1 MKILG
6 IDPGLL
12 TTGWGVIEAKGT
24 ELNYIASGILRFN
37 PKDNIEIRLAAL
49 YAGLFNVIKEFK
61 PYECSL
67 EKIFVNDNKTTS
79 LKLGFARGALLAC
92 IGSFGLKVEEYV
104 PNTIKK
110 AVTGSGHASKEQ
122 IAKMVKM
129 LFPKFRGEIFDEID
143 AMAIALC
150 HVYNYNYKNKV
161 INK

>member
-12 TTGWGVIEAKGT
+12 TTGWGIIETKGT

-37 PKDNIEIRLAAL
+37 SKDKIEIRLASL
-49 YAGLFNVIKEFK
+49 YKGLSDIIEEFE
-61 PYECSL
+61 PGECSV

-92 IGSFGLKVEEYV
+92 VGSFSLKVEEYV

-122 IAKMVKM
+122 IEKMIKM
-129 LFPKFRGEIFDEID
+129 LFPKFKGVVFDEID

-150 HVYNYNYKNKV
+150 HIYNYNYKKKV
-161 INK
+161 IQE